1 MWISLIAV
9 KPKGIRIVYNYC
21 IKELNTKIVPVLMS
35 LVVLYINYS
44 NMTSWKHKGSAHNMI
59 FLVFLS
65 KASQHIL
72 LVKTKCFKD
81 VFNASS
87 ISIRQQILRPIL
99 IIINL
104 YFLSLPLSSPKTKGM
119 DINSLLKR
127 KNPKWNIHT
136 QFCIQLVAVW
146 LIRVKKYIPKI
157 IQNKMLAIK

>member
-9 KPKGIRIVYNYC
+9 KPKSNRIVYNYC
-21 IKELNTKIVPVLMS
+21 IKELDTKIVPVLMS

-44 NMTSWKHKGSAHNMI
+44 NMTSWKHKGSAHKMI

-81 VFNASS
+81 VLNARS

-104 YFLSLPLSSPKTKGM
+104 YFLSLPLSSPKQKGCTL
-119 DINSLLKR
+119 IAYWKE
-127 KNPKWNIHT
+127 KT
-136 QFCIQLVAVW
+136 QNEIFILNFVFN
-146 LIRVKKYIPKI
+146 L
-157 IQNKMLAIK
+157 

>member
-1 MWISLIAV
+1 MWISLISV
-9 KPKGIRIVYNYC
+9 KPKSIRIVYNYC
-21 IKELNTKIVPVLMS
+21 IKELDTKIVPVLMS

-81 VFNASS
+81 VLNASS

-104 YFLSLPLSSPKTKGM
+104 YFLSLPLSSLKQKGCTLIAYWKEKT
-119 DINSLLKR
+119 
-127 KNPKWNIHT
+127 
-136 QFCIQLVAVW
+136 
-146 LIRVKKYIPKI
+146 
-157 IQNKMLAIK
+157 QNEIFILNFVFNL